1 MDCSRHPFI
10 QVAQDKPSLRKPVR
24 VRSIT
29 VTADVKMKCL
39 ATKLKNK
46 GHPLQKKSGKN
57 HQVSLPKSRVA
68 KLKNISGK
76 SKLLRSGTP
85 MSRRLRAPLE
95 RPNEKQQ
102 QVEMRHQ
109 TTPNLSP
116 LDPLI
121 PTAVANVGKAGMCSG
136 KALLCYFVEQH
147 QGYGIGAGK
156 QWKLR
161 AAINYAL
168 AAGTII
174 QVRGSGLSG
183 TFALPRLS
191 GAAERRRKQQA

>member
-1 MDCSRHPFI
+1 MLALYSEDRITALDCSHHPFI
-10 QVAQDKPSLRKPVR
+10 QVVEEKPSLRKPVR
-24 VRSIT
+24 VRSI
-29 VTADVKMKCL
+29 TADVKMKCL

-57 HQVSLPKSRVA
+57 HQFLLPKSRVA
-68 KLKNISGK
+68 KLKDSPGK

-85 MSRRLRAPLE
+85 ISRRLRAPLE
-95 RPNEKQQ
+95 RPNEREQ

-136 KALLCYFVEQH
+136 KALLRYF
-147 QGYGIGAGK
+147 GYGIG
-156 QWKLR
+156 
-161 AAINYAL
+161 
-168 AAGTII
+168 
-174 QVRGSGLSG
+174 
-183 TFALPRLS
+183 
-191 GAAERRRKQQA
+191 